1 METVKSIWDLL
12 EEDIPNTQ
20 HTRDLFSWSLNFDH
34 DSRPFN
40 LFLDIIGWSNEHIGS
55 TLFDV
60 AMSQRCLGYV
70 EVDYLADAMKE
81 WANHPYAV
89 EEWINLAMSLEG

>member
-1 METVKSIWDLL
+1 
-12 EEDIPNTQ
+12 
-20 HTRDLFSWSLNFDH
+20 
-34 DSRPFN
+34 
-40 LFLDIIGWSNEHIGS
+40 
-55 TLFDV
+55 
-60 AMSQRCLGYV
+60 MSQRCLGYV